1 MQKIGSIQ
9 EAADVR
15 SYLLK
20 AAKHQAID
28 HLRKQQRQRTVMNA
42 EREDALKSI
51 VELPDN
57 QLVDMI
63 SNGMA
68 YDRIL
73 QVIASLDDIYRDT
86 LYPHFVLEL
95 SIPETASLLNCKT
108 ATAKQRL
115 VRGKKLLQSDGDITY
130 TFSPRF
136 TRRMNRLAKAEKSWL
151 WRMTSTASKRAAA
164 AGIAMILIALTACS
178 IPAIR
183 EPVAAFFKGTYE
195 NCVRFFTGNAGA
207 DRIAERYTLTE
218 LPDGFEAVY
227 TVDNDASFTV
237 VYRNEDGEEIILSQS
252 VGADYWIDIDTQHG
266 TLTEIDLSGVTVTLY
281 EADGCMVALWQQD
294 GYAFDLTIYG
304 GLDREQVL
312 RLVNSVRHP

>member
-1 MQKIGSIQ
+1 MTDNLLKTALR
-9 EAADVR
+9 EAA
-15 SYLLK
+15 S
-20 AAKHQAID
+20 
-28 HLRKQQRQRTVMNA
+28 
-42 EREDALKSI
+42 REFA
-51 VELPDN
+51 
-57 QLVDMI
+57 
-63 SNGMA
+63 GM
-68 YDRIL
+68 
-73 QVIASLDDIYRDT
+73 
-86 LYPHFVLEL
+86 P
-95 SIPETASLLNCKT
+95 
-108 ATAKQRL
+108 
-115 VRGKKLLQSDGDITY
+115 QSDGDITY

-136 TRRMNRLAKAEKSWL
+136 TRRMNRLTKAEKSWL

-266 TLTEIDLSGVTVTLY
+266 TLTEIDLSGVTDSL
-281 EADGCMVALWQQD
+281 
-294 GYAFDLTIYG
+294 
-304 GLDREQVL
+304 
-312 RLVNSVRHP
+312 

>member
-1 MQKIGSIQ
+1 MTDNLLKTALR
-9 EAADVR
+9 EAA
-15 SYLLK
+15 S
-20 AAKHQAID
+20 
-28 HLRKQQRQRTVMNA
+28 
-42 EREDALKSI
+42 REFA
-51 VELPDN
+51 
-57 QLVDMI
+57 
-63 SNGMA
+63 GM
-68 YDRIL
+68 
-73 QVIASLDDIYRDT
+73 
-86 LYPHFVLEL
+86 P
-95 SIPETASLLNCKT
+95 
-108 ATAKQRL
+108 
-115 VRGKKLLQSDGDITY
+115 QSDGDITY

-281 EADGCMVALWQQD
+281 EADGCIRSHHIRRLGSGASAPPGELRSTSITSQ
-294 GYAFDLTIYG
+294 TIRG
-304 GLDREQVL
+304 RCRFVCSGPVIFFTKGCNLFPQPRRCIV
-312 RLVNSVRHP
+312 

>member
-1 MQKIGSIQ
+1 MTDNLLKTALR
-9 EAADVR
+9 EAA
-15 SYLLK
+15 S
-20 AAKHQAID
+20 
-28 HLRKQQRQRTVMNA
+28 
-42 EREDALKSI
+42 REFA
-51 VELPDN
+51 
-57 QLVDMI
+57 
-63 SNGMA
+63 GM
-68 YDRIL
+68 
-73 QVIASLDDIYRDT
+73 
-86 LYPHFVLEL
+86 P
-95 SIPETASLLNCKT
+95 
-108 ATAKQRL
+108 
-115 VRGKKLLQSDGDITY
+115 QSDDDITY

-266 TLTEIDLSGVTVTLY
+266 TLTEIDL
-281 EADGCMVALWQQD
+281 
-294 GYAFDLTIYG
+294 
-304 GLDREQVL
+304 
-312 RLVNSVRHP
+312 

>member
-1 MQKIGSIQ
+1 MTDNLLKTALR
-9 EAADVR
+9 EAA
-15 SYLLK
+15 S
-20 AAKHQAID
+20 
-28 HLRKQQRQRTVMNA
+28 
-42 EREDALKSI
+42 REFA
-51 VELPDN
+51 
-57 QLVDMI
+57 DM
-63 SNGMA
+63 
-68 YDRIL
+68 
-73 QVIASLDDIYRDT
+73 
-86 LYPHFVLEL
+86 P
-95 SIPETASLLNCKT
+95 
-108 ATAKQRL
+108 
-115 VRGKKLLQSDGDITY
+115 QSDGDITY

-136 TRRMNRLAKAEKSWL
+136 TRRMNRLTKAEKSWL

-207 DRIAERYTLTE
+207 ERIAERYTLTE

-252 VGADYWIDIDTQHG
+252 VGADYWIDIDTQRG